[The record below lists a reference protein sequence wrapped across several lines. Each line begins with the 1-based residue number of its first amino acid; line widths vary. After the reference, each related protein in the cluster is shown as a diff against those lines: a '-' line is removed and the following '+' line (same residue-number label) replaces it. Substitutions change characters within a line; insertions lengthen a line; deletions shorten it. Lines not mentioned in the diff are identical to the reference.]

1 MKAWLAGSSQG
12 RIGAENVGHVF
23 TNAGEVEKAE
33 SLYKRIRE
41 KK

>member
-1 MKAWLAGSSQG
+1 
-12 RIGAENVGHVF
+12 VGHVF
-23 TNAGEVEKAE
+23 SNAGDTEKAE